1 MAVRTQVCVG
11 YFQSVL
17 TLSFVTVGSRL
28 IAIHTQY
35 ARIIQVNMEYTV
47 MRNGLTLAAVAA
59 LFISFNVQADVS
71 VCPKVSD
78 IKASAYKS
86 PDANIPSPH
95 NEGFQYS
102 APSSSGKT
110 WHGEALATSDSFLES
125 QYELRADGAQ
135 ENVTNIVCT
144 YSGTTI
150 TAGDGKV
157 SKPYLKLTQDK

>member
-1 MAVRTQVCVG
+1 
-11 YFQSVL
+11 
-17 TLSFVTVGSRL
+17 
-28 IAIHTQY
+28 
-35 ARIIQVNMEYTV
+35 
-47 MRNGLTLAAVAA
+47 MRDGLGLAAVAA

-86 PDANIPSPH
+86 PDANIPSSY
-95 NEGFQYS
+95 NKRFQYS

-125 QYELRADGAQ
+125 KYELRVESADEKAIG
-135 ENVTNIVCT
+135 TVCS
-144 YSGTTI
+144 YSGTTV
-150 TAGDGKV
+150 TAVDGTV